1 MYVQIYK
8 YFIILLYFWQRLL
21 HKKGN
26 NIDTDIYFL
35 YNPKYNKYMI
45 ITNKETIGMKYD
57 NILENIKRIHFIGI
71 GGSGMCP
78 LAEILHTEGFEL
90 SGSDNSESDTLARIK
105 GYGIPVHMG
114 HRAENIEG
122 AELVVYTAA
131 VKQDNPELV
140 AAREKNILCLERSV
154 MLGIVT
160 RRYNRSIAVAGTHGK
175 TSTTGMISQV
185 LIGSGFDPSAI
196 IGGKLNFIGGNSYVG
211 QSDIIVCEAC
221 EYVDTFLQLT
231 PYVSVILNID
241 ADHLDYFKTLDNIKK
256 SFNKFA
262 KQTTRAVIF
271 CGDDEN
277 CHDALSDIEI
287 EKITFGFNEGN
298 DYRAVNI
305 VSNGMNQSFDL
316 LYKGELLT
324 QVTLSV
330 PGRHN
335 IANSLAAAAAA
346 HFLGATGAELAENL
360 QKFKGVHR
368 RFEVLGHPCNITVA
382 DDFAHHPTELSA
394 VLSSAMSM
402 GYKKVR
408 AIFQP
413 HTFSRT
419 AILLDDFAKALSIP
433 DEIIISEILAVREV
447 NTYNISSKDLGDKI
461 PGAKCIDTFE
471 EITQYIKDNAEEGDL
486 VLTMG
491 GGNVYMCANMI
502 LKALE
507 EKEQA

>member
-1 MYVQIYK
+1 
-8 YFIILLYFWQRLL
+8 
-21 HKKGN
+21 
-26 NIDTDIYFL
+26 
-35 YNPKYNKYMI
+35 
-45 ITNKETIGMKYD
+45 MKYD
-57 NILENIKRIHFIGI
+57 SILENIKRIHFIGI

-90 SGSDNSESDTLARIK
+90 SGSDANESDTLQRIRS
-105 GYGIPVHMG
+105 YNIPVYMG
-114 HRAENIEG
+114 HKAENIEG

-131 VKQDNPELV
+131 VKADNPELI
-140 AAREKNILCLERSV
+140 AANEKGIPCLERSV

-175 TSTTGMISQV
+175 TTTTAMISQV

-241 ADHLDYFKTLDNIKK
+241 ADHLDYFKTFENIKT

-262 KQTTRAVIF
+262 SQTTKALVF
-271 CGDDEN
+271 NGDDED
-277 CHDALSDIEI
+277 CHESLRNVPL

-298 DYRAVNI
+298 DYRGVNI
-305 VSNGMNQSFDL
+305 VSTGMNQSFDL

-324 QVTLSV
+324 KVELVV

-335 IANSLAAAAAA
+335 IANALAAAATA
-346 HFLGATGAELAENL
+346 HYMGATPAEIAENMK
-360 QKFKGVHR
+360 KFTGVHR
-368 RFEVLGHPCNITVA
+368 RFEVLGHPCRITVA

-394 VLSSAMSM
+394 VLSSAMNM
-402 GYKKVR
+402 GFKKVY
-408 AIFQP
+408 AVFQP
-413 HTFSRT
+413 HTYSRT
-419 AILLDDFAKALSIP
+419 ALLLDDFATALSIP
-433 DEIIISEILAVREV
+433 DEAIISEILAVREV
-447 NTYNISSKDLGDKI
+447 NTYGIESRDLGVKI
-461 PGAKCIDTFE
+461 EGAKCIDTFE
-471 EITQYIKDNAEEGDL
+471 EITQYIKENAEAGDL
-486 VLTMG
+486 VLTLG

-502 LKALE
+502 LKALN
-507 EKEQA
+507 EKEHNEN